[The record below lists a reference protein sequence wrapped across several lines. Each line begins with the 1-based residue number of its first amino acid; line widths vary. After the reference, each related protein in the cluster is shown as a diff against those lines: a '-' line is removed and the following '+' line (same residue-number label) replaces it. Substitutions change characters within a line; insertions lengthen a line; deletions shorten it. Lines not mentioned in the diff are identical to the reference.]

1 MIHVTCRLTA
11 KNRDQLRDPTLGNRV
26 WAAFF
31 TTTALR
37 SAVNASSVVFTA
49 TSEAE
54 YRGAVVGLFSGARLR
69 YAVLEGGT
77 GARDQRTGEKCR
89 RTSGQTPVLHLRIYE
104 LLSSSFPPHLRE
116 TAPLLFGH
124 VARADPQQD
133 HRRVT
138 GASLRPPSHWRR
150 PCGRHRTTWLCF
162 SVMCLLIGW

>member
-26 WAAFF
+26 WPTFF
-31 TTTALR
+31 TTTAWR

-54 YRGAVVGLFSGARLR
+54 HRDAVVGLFSGARLR

-89 RTSGQTPVLHLRIYE
+89 RTSGQTPVLHLRIYD
-104 LLSSSFPPHLRE
+104 LLSSSFPPYPPRE
-116 TAPLLFGH
+116 TAPLLWACGIT
-124 VARADPQQD
+124 VGSLG
-133 HRRVT
+133 RRSDRPVI
-138 GASLRPPSHWRR
+138 GGDLVDALVPPGCVSL
-150 PCGRHRTTWLCF
+150 
-162 SVMCLLIGW
+162 